1 MVVGALGPTVV
12 TTIFPQF
19 VSKVNVRANFLGSF
33 CAGATSFG
41 SCPVALVGAHLIAAT
56 FTAFAALVFGSA
68 TAEGDRSTEI
78 AIAAII
84 VRFINIPCLM

>member
-1 MVVGALGPTVV
+1 M
-12 TTIFPQF
+12 
-19 VSKVNVRANFLGSF
+19 
-33 CAGATSFG
+33 AG
-41 SCPVALVGAHLIAAT
+41 T
-56 FTAFAALVFGSA
+56 FTAFAALLIGSA

>member
-1 MVVGALGPTVV
+1 
-12 TTIFPQF
+12 
-19 VSKVNVRANFLGSF
+19 
-33 CAGATSFG
+33 
-41 SCPVALVGAHLIAAT
+41 VALVGAHLIAAT